1 MNYLE
6 KAFEQ
11 ALLAVGVSFPN
22 PAVGAVVVKDGKI
35 VGVGHTQRIHGPH
48 AEVMALRDAGER
60 ANQATLYVTLEPC
73 CHFGRTPPCTQAIIA
88 AGIQKVFFAH
98 RDPNPQVFGKSE
110 KILASAGIESV
121 FVSPPDDFLHF
132 YDAYDFFVRNR
143 RPFVEL
149 KIAESADGFI
159 AAADRSPVRIS
170 GMEANVWTAKWR
182 RTAECICVGG
192 GTVLA
197 DNPKLTVRGVGG
209 NHPIRIVFA
218 GSRLLSRHLHLW
230 ETPFARLPMVYS
242 RIPQTEL
249 DGLAEVRLLEGKTFA
264 ENWSKMMD
272 DLSQMGIHRLV
283 VEPGATLCRQI
294 LANKMWNRLFV
305 LRSTKEMFNGLSWR
319 SGVEPELRQIAKLGN
334 DFLLTADRDENQ

>member
-132 YDAYDFFVRNR
+132 YDA
-143 RPFVEL
+143 
-149 KIAESADGFI
+149 
-159 AAADRSPVRIS
+159 
-170 GMEANVWTAKWR
+170 
-182 RTAECICVGG
+182 
-192 GTVLA
+192 
-197 DNPKLTVRGVGG
+197 
-209 NHPIRIVFA
+209 
-218 GSRLLSRHLHLW
+218 
-230 ETPFARLPMVYS
+230 
-242 RIPQTEL
+242 
-249 DGLAEVRLLEGKTFA
+249 
-264 ENWSKMMD
+264 
-272 DLSQMGIHRLV
+272 
-283 VEPGATLCRQI
+283 
-294 LANKMWNRLFV
+294 
-305 LRSTKEMFNGLSWR
+305 
-319 SGVEPELRQIAKLGN
+319 
-334 DFLLTADRDENQ
+334 